1 MELIQE
7 LFLPCLWGMI
17 ACIGFGLVFNIQG
30 AGILICGLG
39 GALGWF
45 VYLTAQRMLGGD
57 ILPAFLAAVCIAVYS
72 ELMARIRHCP
82 VTGYLQVALLPLVP
96 GAGIYNA
103 MRYCVAGETN
113 QFISTLLHTF
123 GMAASLAVGAMLAST
138 VLRTLL
144 PALAERK
151 RKNKRT

>member
-45 VYLTAQRMLGGD
+45 VYLIAHLLRADGPAASLPGD
-57 ILPAFLAAVCIAVYS
+57 RLSSGSAFA
-72 ELMARIRHCP
+72 
-82 VTGYLQVALLPLVP
+82 P
-96 GAGIYNA
+96 GAGS
-103 MRYCVAGETN
+103 RH
-113 QFISTLLHTF
+113 L
-123 GMAASLAVGAMLAST
+123 
-138 VLRTLL
+138 
-144 PALAERK
+144 
-151 RKNKRT
+151 

>member
-57 ILPAFLAAVCIAVYS
+57 ILPAFLAAVCMAVYS
-72 ELMARIRHCP
+72 EP
-82 VTGYLQVALLPLVP
+82 VSYTHLTLPT
-96 GAGIYNA
+96 IYS
-103 MRYCVAGETN
+103 V
-113 QFISTLLHTF
+113 
-123 GMAASLAVGAMLAST
+123 
-138 VLRTLL
+138 
-144 PALAERK
+144 
-151 RKNKRT
+151 